1 MNILSKMI
9 ARFAICFVNRS
20 MQDRDPHVVARYTH
34 AGCVFK
40 CQGGM
45 PGGPGFHAEQ
55 GVHLDTPSGQQ
66 QR

>member
-1 MNILSKMI
+1 MRNLG
-9 ARFAICFVNRS
+9 
-20 MQDRDPHVVARYTH
+20 PHVVAHYTH
-34 AGCVFK
+34 AGYVFK

-45 PGGPGFHAEQ
+45 PGGSGFHAEQ